1 MKTLQATAKINDNG
15 HLTVDIPVN
24 MPRGEYQV
32 VLVIEE
38 RPVEKESPVEKQKTT
53 LQDFPVISIGSWPEN
68 LSLRREDMY
77 GDDGR

>member
-15 HLTVDIPVN
+15 QLTVDIPVN
-24 MPRGEYQV
+24 MPQGEYQV

-38 RPVEKESPVEKQKTT
+38 HPLPEVKRS
-53 LQDFPVISIGSWPEN
+53 LADFPVHSIGEWPSN

>member
-1 MKTLQATAKINDNG
+1 MRTIETTAHISPG
-15 HLTVDIPVN
+15 GMISLHFPLGI
-24 MPRGEYQV
+24 RSGEYRM

-38 RPVEKESPVEKQKTT
+38 QPISNGRRPP
-53 LQDFPVISIGSWPEN
+53 LNFPVDRYGAWPSN

>member
-1 MKTLQATAKINDNG
+1 MKTLQTTAKITASG
-15 HLTVDIPVN
+15 ELTVNIPGN
-24 MPRGEYQV
+24 MPEGEYQV

-38 RPVEKESPVEKQKTT
+38 RPIEKEKSR

-68 LSLRREDMY
+68 FSLRREDMY